1 MQLISFLLLLLSTL
15 MLVASVIY
23 VVWWHRTYRKATIV
37 HLLHENI
44 AHIGI
49 SAVVIYPKTS
59 APLVAILEEKYA
71 RSEAVVV
78 ADLQDNPRLDALIYR
93 YGLVKVGS
101 SHLVGVRALF
111 RSRKRVYRRVTVVDL
126 PSEHRLQAE
135 MIGREAASYDNILYL
150 TGESI
155 VEPNAI
161 TYCANIVA
169 RQHSSNRLLLRCA
182 VGSQARLESGGAANT
197 ESVLHLRA
205 ESPLAWR
212 SDIGGLGLLALLLP
226 LQMVSLATIFHSWPL
241 LVAAVM
247 LVVNV
252 VIFIGESY
260 CVVTEKSLLLRLGTL
275 FENLYYFWVERAT
288 ILRESRTRDTSPCPS
303 RVQAQSRPA
312 RYREGVRPEL

>member
-1 MQLISFLLLLLSTL
+1 MQLISLLLLLLSAL
-15 MLVASVIY
+15 MLVGSVVY
-23 VVWWHRTYRKATIV
+23 EVWWHRTYRRVPLV
-37 HLLHENI
+37 HLLHEDI

-59 APLVAILEEKYA
+59 APLVALLEESYA

-78 ADLQDNPRLDALIYR
+78 ADLQENPRLDALIYR

-101 SHLVGVRALF
+101 SHLVGVRALY

-126 PSEHRLQAE
+126 PTEHRLQAE
-135 MIGREAASYDNILYL
+135 KVGREVASYDNILYL
-150 TGESI
+150 NGESI
-155 VEPNAI
+155 VEPNVI
-161 TYCANIVA
+161 TYCANVVA
-169 RQHSSNRLLLRCA
+169 QHHLSKGVLLRSA
-182 VGSQARLESGGAANT
+182 VGAAARFESGGVVNT

-226 LQMVSLATIFHSWPL
+226 LQMVSMATIFKSWPL
-241 LVAAVM
+241 LVAASL

-252 VIFIGESY
+252 AMFIGESY
-260 CVVTEKSLLLRLGTL
+260 CVVTEKSLLARLGTR
-275 FENLYYFWVERAT
+275 FENLYHFWVERAT
-288 ILRESRTRDTSPCPS
+288 IRRESRIHDTSLYPS
-303 RVQAQSRPA
+303 QVQVQSRPA